1 MFQQLEYI
9 QEMSSKKAFNSS
21 PFFSTK
27 HSTYFQAYDELL
39 TDFRNKEVVFLEV
52 GVLEGGSLF
61 MWREFFGPK
70 ARIIGVD
77 LNPLAKKWESFG
89 FEIFIGDQTD
99 EKFWKLLHEQIGS
112 VDVVL
117 DDGGHTFRQQ
127 ITTALNVIPFISDG
141 GQLIVEDT
149 HTSYLV
155 GYGNHKYSFIK
166 WAHLFCDAINSRFH
180 GLDTNAA
187 FNSVAGA
194 VWRVSFFES
203 IVSFHV
209 DRRKATLPS
218 LRVENSGTRDYAVD
232 FQANNVMPKQIHW
245 IVKQVRF
252 LKFLPLS
259 SYVYNWIVQVIN
271 SETKPLRSLFREA
284 KK

>member
-1 MFQQLEYI
+1 
-9 QEMSSKKAFNSS
+9 MSSRKAFDSS

-39 TDFRNKEVVFLEV
+39 TDFKNKEIVFLEV

-61 MWREFFGPK
+61 MWKEFFGPK

-77 LNPLAKKWESFG
+77 LNPLAKKWESYG
-89 FEIFIGDQTD
+89 FEIFIGNQND
-99 EKFWKLLHEQIGS
+99 EEFWKLLHKQIGN

-127 ITTALNVIPFISDG
+127 TTTALNVIPIINDG

-149 HTSYLV
+149 HTSYMT
-155 GYGNHKYSFIK
+155 GFGNHKYSFMK
-166 WAHLFCDAINSRFH
+166 WAYSLCDVINSRFS
-180 GLDTNAA
+180 GFDTKPVGSATA
-187 FNSVAGA
+187 P

-209 DRRKATLPS
+209 DRSKASLPS
-218 LRVENSGTRDYAVD
+218 LRVENSGTRDNAVD
-232 FQANNVMPKQIHW
+232 IQTDNMMPKQILR
-245 IVKQVRF
+245 IVQHLRF
-252 LKFLPLS
+252 LKIVPFS
-259 SYVYNWIVQVIN
+259 NYFYNWIVQLRN
-271 SETKPLRSLFREA
+271 SDTKSLRSLFRRL
-284 KK
+284 KS